1 LRQKYRRGR
10 STTANAII
18 DWFIV
23 SAREDRISV
32 PACSRTAEIKT
43 VEELMKFRAMVLIG
57 LAASMSLASGCA
69 TKKYVRNRVNERA
82 TPIENRT
89 GELEETSR
97 RNTQDISR
105 ISRDVEDVRGR
116 ADRAQQQAD
125 RAASA
130 AEQANTRVT
139 GVEQS
144 VSDLRAGLDKFTVQK
159 TVTVLFM
166 VKKAELLPEAMAA
179 LDELASQI
187 KDRNGFVLEI
197 EGFASA
203 DGTDELNDRLSQAR
217 SEAVRRYL
225 ADRHSVPLHRMFIL
239 GFGESRPVAD
249 NSTLDGRIQNRR
261 VQVRLLTN
269 NLVGQK
275 G

>member
-1 LRQKYRRGR
+1 
-10 STTANAII
+10 
-18 DWFIV
+18 
-23 SAREDRISV
+23 
-32 PACSRTAEIKT
+32 
-43 VEELMKFRAMVLIG
+43 MKVRAMVVAG
-57 LAASMSLASGCA
+57 LAGALLFVNGCA

-82 TPIENRT
+82 TPLENRT

-105 ISRDVEDVRGR
+105 ISREVEDVRGR

-125 RAASA
+125 RAASS
-130 AEQANTRVT
+130 AEQANTRVA

-144 VSDLRAGLDKFTVQK
+144 MTDLRTNLDKFTVQK
-159 TVTVLFM
+159 TVTVLFE
-166 VKKAELLPEAMAA
+166 VKKSELLPEAMGA

-187 KDRNGFVLEI
+187 RDRNGFLLEI

-203 DGTDELNDRLSQAR
+203 DGATDMNDRLSQLR

-225 ADRHSVPLHRMFIL
+225 AERHNIPLHRMYIL

-249 NSTLDGRIQNRR
+249 NGTLEGRVQNRR

-269 NLVGQK
+269 NAVGQR

>member
-1 LRQKYRRGR
+1 MKLK
-10 STTANAII
+10 AMA
-18 DWFIV
+18 V
-23 SAREDRISV
+23 ISIAV
-32 PACSRTAEIKT
+32 AVLT
-43 VEELMKFRAMVLIG
+43 V
-57 LAASMSLASGCA
+57 SGCA

-82 TPIENRT
+82 TPLENRT

-125 RAASA
+125 RAASS

-144 VSDLRAGLDKFTVQK
+144 IGDLRTNLDKYTVQK
-159 TVTVLFM
+159 TVTIQFKVG
-166 VKKAELLPEAMAA
+166 KSDLLPEATSA

-187 KDRNGFVLEI
+187 KDRNGFLLEI
-197 EGFASA
+197 EGFASS
-203 DGTDELNDRLSQAR
+203 DGDDILNDRLSAAR

-225 ADRHSVPLHRMFIL
+225 AEHHNIPLFRMSIL

-249 NSTLDGRIQNRR
+249 NTTLEGRTQNRR
-261 VQVRLLTN
+261 VEVRLLTN
-269 NLVGQK
+269 NAVSQQSH
-275 G
+275 